1 MFAGIA
7 GMGVNKRARYSVALE
22 GIDDLLGH

>member
-7 GMGVNKRARYSVALE
+7 GMGVNKRARYSVAPE
-22 GIDDLLGH
+22 GIDEMLGH